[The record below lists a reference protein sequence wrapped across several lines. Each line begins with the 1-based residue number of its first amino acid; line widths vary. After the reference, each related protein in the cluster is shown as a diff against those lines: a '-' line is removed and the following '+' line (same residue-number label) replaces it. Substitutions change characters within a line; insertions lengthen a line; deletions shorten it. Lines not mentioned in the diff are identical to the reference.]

1 MDNIIETPCISIC
14 RYDEA
19 GKCIGCG
26 RTNEEIVNWIDYTP
40 EERKTI
46 MDRLE
51 QEINDSFD

>member
-1 MDNIIETPCISIC
+1 MDET
-14 RYDEA
+14 

-26 RTNEEIVNWIDYTP
+26 RTNEEIVKWIDYTP

-51 QEINDSFD
+51 QEINDQFN